1 MSWSWRI
8 GRIAGIDVYVH
19 FTFLILVAWFA
30 LSHYGANQDP
40 MEALRGVV
48 FILAL
53 FGIVVL
59 HELGHALAARRYGIR
74 TRDITLLPIGG
85 VARLER
91 IPEDPKQEL
100 VVAIAGP
107 LVNVVLAAVI
117 YLVLTVDIR
126 LAALTNA
133 TRVGGDFLAQMFLV
147 NVMLVIFN
155 MLPAFP
161 MDGGRVL
168 RALLAMRMDYVRA
181 TQIAAAIGQAMA
193 IAFAAWGLF
202 ASVFGFTSNPFLLF
216 IALFVW
222 LGAAGEASMVQ
233 LRSALGGIP
242 VMRVM
247 ITSFHTLRP
256 DDRLAR
262 AVDYVLA
269 GFQQDFPVVENDSL
283 VGILTRS
290 GMAAAI
296 AQNGTE
302 GRVGDAMQHEFV
314 AVSPRDMLETAFT
327 KLQDCNCHT
336 LPVVHE
342 GRLVGLMTS
351 DNVAEV
357 LMIQESLREA
367 GRRQMAPDPSARHS
381 TAMPLKLSQSG
392 SRVFNPRGN

>member
-1 MSWSWRI
+1 
-8 GRIAGIDVYVH
+8 
-19 FTFLILVAWFA
+19 
-30 LSHYGANQDP
+30 P
-40 MEALRGVV
+40 MEALTGVL

-117 YLVLTVDIR
+117 YFVLTVDIR
-126 LAALTNA
+126 VAELTSAA
-133 TRVGGDFLAQMFLV
+133 RVGGNFLMQMFVV
-147 NVMLVIFN
+147 NVMLVVFN
-155 MLPAFP
+155 LLPAFP

-181 TQIAAAIGQAMA
+181 TQIAAAVGQAMA

-202 ASVFGFTSNPFLLF
+202 APVFGIPSNPFLLF

-233 LRSALGGIP
+233 LRTALGGIP
-242 VMRVM
+242 VMRAM
-247 ITSFHTLRP
+247 ITDFRTLAP
-256 DDRLAR
+256 NDQLSR
-262 AVDYVLA
+262 AVDHVLA

-290 GMAAAI
+290 GMAAAM
-296 AQNGTE
+296 AQHGTE
-302 GRVGDAMQHEFV
+302 GRVGDAMQHDFV

-336 LPVVHE
+336 LPVVQD

-351 DNVAEV
+351 DNLAEV

-367 GRRQMAPDPSARHS
+367 NRRQMAPDSIGRHS
-381 TAMPLKLSQSG
+381 SATPLRLSSNPKL
-392 SRVFNPRGN
+392 